1 MPKPLIRWN
10 PCVGPVGRVAG
21 KCGWPGRWQAMTWI
35 WTSPRC
41 RLEAKAARGNG
52 RSRRRRRL
60 RPAARIWRNN
70 KKRLVPKKSAR
81 RRGGKRKE
89 WGVLGRWWKESN
101 VKGFGYLNIM
111 FLRFAWAQVIKGV
124 GGVEFMAALG
134 DVSYRW
140 QHLILRC
147 RCCKYERG
155 LSSEP
160 LG

>member
-1 MPKPLIRWN
+1 MAWP
-10 PCVGPVGRVAG
+10 VAG
-21 KCGWPGRWQAMTWI
+21 HDLDLDLPEV
-35 WTSPRC
+35 SPR
-41 RLEAKAARGNG
+41 GQG
-52 RSRRRRRL
+52 RKRKRKVTKKTEVASSRKDL
-60 RPAARIWRNN
+60 KEQQKEVGTKKICK
-70 KKRLVPKKSAR
+70 KKRGKK
-81 RRGGKRKE
+81 KRM
-89 WGVLGRWWKESN
+89 GSSWKV
-101 VKGFGYLNIM
+101 VKRIKCE
-111 FLRFAWAQVIKGV
+111 RFWIFEHYVFEICLAQVIKGV